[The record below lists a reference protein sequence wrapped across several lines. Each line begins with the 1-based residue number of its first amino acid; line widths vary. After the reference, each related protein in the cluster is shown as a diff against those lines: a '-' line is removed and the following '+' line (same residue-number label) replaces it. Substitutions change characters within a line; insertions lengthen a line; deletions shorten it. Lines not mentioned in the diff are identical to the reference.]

1 MCLRYKKRSPSIS
14 RPEAL
19 LLKKEKYKNKKNIF
33 EWPKKMEGTS
43 HKKRG
48 ESICAQG
55 FSPGFFFFIL
65 HIVFLFSS
73 SFLETHLFYFNANNF
88 LRKYC
93 ANIEPKTN
101 FSWPFFT
108 WWKNLLFSTPIEIGF
123 SQMFF
128 QHLLYIRKRV

>member
-1 MCLRYKKRSPSIS
+1 
-14 RPEAL
+14 
-19 LLKKEKYKNKKNIF
+19 
-33 EWPKKMEGTS
+33 MEGTS

-88 LRKYC
+88 LTKYC

-101 FSWPFFT
+101 FFLAIFHLVEKFTFFYPDRN
-108 WWKNLLFSTPIEIGF
+108 WIFSNVFPTFTVHTQESLMPEGK
-123 SQMFF
+123 S
-128 QHLLYIRKRV
+128 R

>member
-19 LLKKEKYKNKKNIF
+19 LLKKKNIRKNIF

-88 LRKYC
+88 LRKNC